1 MKRLLAL
8 ALSAL
13 LLTACVGA
21 GATDLMT
28 DITPAAAKSDAVTE
42 ADASAIAE
50 LALVLLRDPTM
61 AGASALVSPLS
72 ITAALG
78 MTANGAVGDT
88 LAGMEAVLG
97 LPRDRIN
104 TLMAGLPRDGEATLK
119 LANGIWFRDEDL
131 TVKPEFLQRNADFYG
146 AGAQMAPMNDATR
159 RAVNTFIEEK
169 TAGMIRDMLAPGSV
183 TADTALLLVNAL
195 AFEAE
200 WQEIYEKHQVREGDF
215 HRADGETVTVDFMH
229 SQESRYLAD
238 DRATGFIKY
247 YKGREYAFA
256 AILPNEGVTLDDYL
270 AGLDG
275 AQLVDMLASAQS
287 AAVITA
293 MPKFE
298 GAYSYQL
305 NDALSRAGMDAAF
318 DPARADFSAMAES
331 SRSPNI
337 WINFVQHNTFIQVAE
352 KGTRAGAATVV
363 AMTDGAAMIEE
374 PKRVTLDRPFLYA
387 IIDAETNLP
396 VFVGTMCDP
405 RVK

>member
-1 MKRLLAL
+1 MKRLLTL

-28 DITPAAAKSDAVTE
+28 DIVPAAAKSDAVNE
-42 ADASAIAE
+42 ADASAIAD
-50 LALVLLRDPTM
+50 LALVLLRDPSM
-61 AGASALVSPLS
+61 AGTSALVSPLS

-97 LPRDRIN
+97 LSRDRIN
-104 TLMAGLPRDGEATLK
+104 TLMAGLPRDGAATLR
-119 LANGIWFRDEDL
+119 LANGIWFREDDL

-146 AGAQMAPMNDATR
+146 AGAQMTPMNDATR
-159 RAVNTFIEEK
+159 RAVNAFIEEK

-183 TADTALLLVNAL
+183 TSDTALLLVNAL

-200 WQEIYEKHQVREGDF
+200 WQDVYEKHQVRDGDF
-215 HRADGETVTVDFMH
+215 HREDGKTVAVDFMH
-229 SQESRYLAD
+229 SQESRYLKD
-238 DRATGFIKY
+238 DRATGFVKY

-275 AQLVDMLASAQS
+275 AHLVDMLATAEGV
-287 AAVITA
+287 AVITA
-293 MPKFE
+293 MPKFA

-305 NDALSRAGMDAAF
+305 NDALARAGMDAAF
-318 DPARADFSAMAES
+318 DPKRADFSAMAES
-331 SRSPNI
+331 SRSPNV
-337 WINFVQHNTFIQVAE
+337 WIDFVQHNTFIQVAE

-363 AMTDGAAMIEE
+363 AMTDGAAEIIE
-374 PKRVTLDRPFLYA
+374 PKQVKLDRPFFYA

-396 VFVGTMCDP
+396 VFVGTMRDP
-405 RVK
+405 SVK